1 MSEKFNKNEDTNNS
15 LRLSIAQKSVD
26 MLYFKEEIL
35 KEVSQFEKNFEK
47 QNKEM
52 KDKLDNKIKL
62 YDSTIDK
69 IKSQFEELSQIV
81 ATNTYLK
88 GQIDKYEQFKQDI
101 IDLSGTNQ
109 IKYNLLEK
117 ETKDNLFKINNII
130 NNSVLYP
137 RVIGNNSKF
146 KNFHEY
152 IDYTLTELT
161 ITNNFRTRFD
171 LDFKSFKAKIDKIMQ
186 SLKLKI
192 ECAINSANLLVQ
204 NGLQESELKIKE
216 FIQGK
221 IFDLQVKN
229 NELELK
235 IEKALKELNTGIY
248 NMNNKTT
255 DLSNKLNDEISKFNT
270 DKKVLYKSIE
280 ECNNNNKEINN
291 NIQNLENQ
299 IKLQEENKFN
309 IENNKKEI
317 IEIIKD
323 AIKEEKM
330 EQNLNFGDKN
340 INVESF
346 EASSYESKKKK
357 KNVDTNP
364 IEKNTSNEKENEVR
378 NNKYNSFDNK
388 KLIEKA
394 TDKNGL
400 SFLKKKNN
408 LINLNKKYK
417 YKNNSYV
424 KDSSFNINNMN
435 NIQKSHTNKEFFTN
449 TNYNNFHK
457 IKDSETNNEEANNNS
472 ILLVKE
478 SIKGE
483 KDEQKTLPKK
493 VLKLYTNSKIK
504 CLSSGKKLS
513 EIRDPLK
520 TILKLKLD
528 LKDIN
533 AQFYSDI
540 NLDDLNEKGKKNNRN
555 LSREKTPE
563 KNYPFTGRKF
573 SDANI
578 ENQIDAIKYQNTV
591 GIGDRKIKD
600 ALKLKSSTPKLMNYN
615 QKNESERNNEN
626 KIFGKDLYCHNNIYK
641 ENSNSYKRINNNFK
655 LISPQSRLY
664 DNQKKF
670 ILPEKIKTFLANN
683 KNLNKTEVTKLL
695 QK

>member
-330 EQNLNFGDKN
+330 EQNLIFGDKN

-457 IKDSETNNEEANNNS
+457 IKDSETNNVETNNNS

-504 CLSSGKKLS
+504 YLSSGKKLS

-578 ENQIDAIKYQNTV
+578 ENQIDTIKYQNTV

>member
-15 LRLSIAQKSVD
+15 LRLSMAQKSLD

-35 KEVSQFEKNFEK
+35 KEVSQFEKAFEK

-81 ATNTYLK
+81 ANNTYLK

-291 NIQNLENQ
+291 NLQNLENQ

-330 EQNLNFGDKN
+330 EQNLIFGDKN

-457 IKDSETNNEEANNNS
+457 IKDSETNNVETNNNS

-478 SIKGE
+478 SI

-504 CLSSGKKLS
+504 YLSSGKKLS

-626 KIFGKDLYCHNNIYK
+626 KIFEKDLYCRNNIYK

-670 ILPEKIKTFLANN
+670 ILPEKIKTFLTNN

>member
-1 MSEKFNKNEDTNNS
+1 MSEKFNKNENTNDS
-15 LRLSIAQKSVD
+15 LRLSMAQKSVD

-69 IKSQFEELSQIV
+69 MKSQFQELSQIV
-81 ATNTYLK
+81 ATNSYLK

-101 IDLSGTNQ
+101 IDLSGANQ
-109 IKYNLLEK
+109 IKFNLLEK

-171 LDFKSFKAKIDKIMQ
+171 LDFKSFKAKIDKIIQ
-186 SLKLKI
+186 ALKLKI

-221 IFDLQVKN
+221 IFDIQVKN

-235 IEKALKELNTGIY
+235 IEKAIKELNTGIY

-255 DLSNKLNDEISKFNT
+255 DISKKLNDEILIFKD
-270 DKKVLYKSIE
+270 DKKMLYKRIQ
-280 ECNNNNKEINN
+280 ECNNSNKEIAN
-291 NIQNLENQ
+291 NIQSLENQ
-299 IKLQEENKFN
+299 VKLQEQNKFN

-317 IEIIKD
+317 IEIIREV
-323 AIKEEKM
+323 IKEEKV
-330 EQNLNFGDKN
+330 EQNIIFGDKN
-340 INVESF
+340 INLESF
-346 EASSYESKKKK
+346 EASSYESKRKK
-357 KNVDTNP
+357 KNTDINQF
-364 IEKNTSNEKENEVR
+364 EKTTSNNEKEKEGR
-378 NNKYNSFDNK
+378 DSKINSFDNK
-388 KLIEKA
+388 KLDENV

-400 SFLKKKNN
+400 TILKKKNN

-435 NIQKSHTNKEFFTN
+435 NNQNSSTNKVIFNN
-449 TNYNNFHK
+449 TNYNNFQK
-457 IKDSETNNEEANNNS
+457 IKDSGTNNEETNNNS

-478 SIKGE
+478 SL
-483 KDEQKTLPKK
+483 KDEQKTMPKK
-493 VLKLYTNSKIK
+493 ILKLYTNSKIK
-504 CLSSGKKLS
+504 YLSSEKKLS
-513 EIRDPLK
+513 EMRDPLK

-540 NLDDLNEKGKKNNRN
+540 NLDDSNEKDKKNNIN
-555 LSREKTPE
+555 QNREKTPE

-573 SDANI
+573 SGTNF
-578 ENQIDAIKYQNTV
+578 ENQIDAIKYQSTV
-591 GIGDRKIKD
+591 GIGDRKMKD
-600 ALKLKSSTPKLMNYN
+600 ALKLKSSTLKLVNNY
-615 QKNESERNNEN
+615 QKNEYERNNEN
-626 KIFGKDLYCHNNIYK
+626 KIFEKNLYCHNNLYK
-641 ENSNSYKRINNNFK
+641 ESSNSFKSSNNNFR
-655 LISPQSRLY
+655 LLSPQSRNN

-670 ILPEKIKTFLANN
+670 IFPEKIKTFFTNN
-683 KNLNKTEVTKLL
+683 KNINKTEVTKLV

>member
-1 MSEKFNKNEDTNNS
+1 MSEKFDINENTDNP
-15 LRLSIAQKSVD
+15 LRLSMAQKSID

-35 KEVSQFEKNFEK
+35 KEVSQFEKTFEK

-52 KDKLDNKIKL
+52 KDKLETKIKL

-69 IKSQFEELSQIV
+69 MKSQFQELSQIV
-81 ATNTYLK
+81 ATNSYLK

-101 IDLSGTNQ
+101 IDLSGANQ
-109 IKYNLLEK
+109 IKFSLLEK

-137 RVIGNNSKF
+137 RVIGSNSQF

-152 IDYTLTELT
+152 IDFTLTELT
-161 ITNNFRTRFD
+161 VTDNFRTRFD
-171 LDFKSFKAKIDKIMQ
+171 LDFKSFKAKIDKIIQ
-186 SLKLKI
+186 ALKLKI
-192 ECAINSANLLVQ
+192 ECTINSANLLVQ

-221 IFDLQVKN
+221 IFDIQIKN

-235 IEKALKELNTGIY
+235 IEKAIKELNTGIY

-255 DLSNKLNDEISKFNT
+255 DMSNKLNEEISKFID

-280 ECNNNNKEINN
+280 ECNNNNKEIAN
-291 NIQNLENQ
+291 NIQNLENHV
-299 IKLQEENKFN
+299 KLQEENKFN

-323 AIKEEKM
+323 VIKEEKI
-330 EQNLNFGDKN
+330 EQNLILGDKN

-357 KNVDTNP
+357 RNTETNL
-364 IEKNTSNEKENEVR
+364 IGNNTNNERENEGR
-378 NNKYNSFDNK
+378 DSKINSFDNK
-388 KLIEKA
+388 KLDEKH

-400 SFLKKKNN
+400 SFLKKKNY

-424 KDSSFNINNMN
+424 KDSSFRINNMN
-435 NIQKSHTNKEFFTN
+435 NYQNNGTNKDFFNN

-457 IKDSETNNEEANNNS
+457 IKDSGTNNEETNNNS
-472 ILLVKE
+472 ILLVQE
-478 SIKGE
+478 SM
-483 KDEQKTLPKK
+483 KDEQKTMPKK
-493 VLKLYTNSKIK
+493 ILKLYTNSKIK
-504 CLSSGKKLS
+504 YLSSEKKIS
-513 EIRDPLK
+513 EMRDPLK

-540 NLDDLNEKGKKNNRN
+540 NLDDSNEKDKKNNLN
-555 LSREKTPE
+555 LNKEKTPE
-563 KNYPFTGRKF
+563 KNFPFTGRKF
-573 SDANI
+573 SEINI

-591 GIGDRKIKD
+591 GTGDRKIKD
-600 ALKLKSSTPKLMNYN
+600 ALKLKGSTLKLMNNN
-615 QKNESERNNEN
+615 QKNEYERNNEN
-626 KIFGKDLYCHNNIYK
+626 KIFEKNLYCHNNLYK
-641 ENSNSYKRINNNFK
+641 ENSNSFKSSNNNYR
-655 LISPQSRLY
+655 LLSPQSRNI
-664 DNQKKF
+664 DNQKKSIF
-670 ILPEKIKTFLANN
+670 PEKIKTFFTNN
-683 KNLNKTEVTKLL
+683 KNLNKTEISKLL
-695 QK
+695 KK

>member
-15 LRLSIAQKSVD
+15 LRLSMAQKSLD

-35 KEVSQFEKNFEK
+35 KEVSQFEKAFEK

-291 NIQNLENQ
+291 NLQNLENQ

-330 EQNLNFGDKN
+330 EQNLIFGDKN

-457 IKDSETNNEEANNNS
+457 IKDSETNNVETNNNS

-478 SIKGE
+478 SI

-504 CLSSGKKLS
+504 YLSSGKKLS

-626 KIFGKDLYCHNNIYK
+626 KIFEKDLYCRNNIYK

-655 LISPQSRLY
+655 LISPQSRFY

>member
-424 KDSSFNINNMN
+424 KDSSFNINNMTY
-435 NIQKSHTNKEFFTN
+435 QVEKS
-449 TNYNNFHK
+449 Y
-457 IKDSETNNEEANNNS
+457 
-472 ILLVKE
+472 
-478 SIKGE
+478 
-483 KDEQKTLPKK
+483 
-493 VLKLYTNSKIK
+493 LK
-504 CLSSGKKLS
+504 
-513 EIRDPLK
+513 
-520 TILKLKLD
+520 
-528 LKDIN
+528 
-533 AQFYSDI
+533 
-540 NLDDLNEKGKKNNRN
+540 
-555 LSREKTPE
+555 
-563 KNYPFTGRKF
+563 
-573 SDANI
+573 
-578 ENQIDAIKYQNTV
+578 
-591 GIGDRKIKD
+591 
-600 ALKLKSSTPKLMNYN
+600 
-615 QKNESERNNEN
+615 
-626 KIFGKDLYCHNNIYK
+626 
-641 ENSNSYKRINNNFK
+641 
-655 LISPQSRLY
+655 
-664 DNQKKF
+664 
-670 ILPEKIKTFLANN
+670 
-683 KNLNKTEVTKLL
+683 
-695 QK
+695 

>member
-15 LRLSIAQKSVD
+15 LRLSMAQKSVD

-457 IKDSETNNEEANNNS
+457 IKDSETNNVETNNNS

-504 CLSSGKKLS
+504 YLSSGKKLS

-540 NLDDLNEKGKKNNRN
+540 NLDDLNEKGKKNNKN

>member
-69 IKSQFEELSQIV
+69 IKSQFQELSQIV

-291 NIQNLENQ
+291 NLQNLENQ

-330 EQNLNFGDKN
+330 EQNLIFGDKN

-364 IEKNTSNEKENEVR
+364 IEKNISNEKENEVR

-457 IKDSETNNEEANNNS
+457 IKDSETNNVETNNNS

-504 CLSSGKKLS
+504 YLSSGKKLS

-626 KIFGKDLYCHNNIYK
+626 KIFEKDLYCRNNIYK

>member
-1 MSEKFNKNEDTNNS
+1 MSEKFNKNENTDNS
-15 LRLSIAQKSVD
+15 LRLSMAQKSVD

-35 KEVSQFEKNFEK
+35 KEVSQFEKVFEK

-69 IKSQFEELSQIV
+69 MKTQFQELSQIV

-88 GQIDKYEQFKQDI
+88 DQIDKYEQFKQDI
-101 IDLSGTNQ
+101 IDLSGANQ
-109 IKYNLLEK
+109 IKFDLLEK

-161 ITNNFRTRFD
+161 LTDNFRTRFD
-171 LDFKSFKAKIDKIMQ
+171 LDFKSFKAKIDKIIQ
-186 SLKLKI
+186 ALKLKI

-204 NGLQESELKIKE
+204 NGLQESEIKIKE

-221 IFDLQVKN
+221 IFDIQVKN

-235 IEKALKELNTGIY
+235 IEKAIKELNTGIY

-255 DLSNKLNDEISKFNT
+255 DLSNKLNDEISKFKA
-270 DKKVLYKSIE
+270 DKKVLYKRIE
-280 ECNNNNKEINN
+280 ECNNNNKEIVN

-299 IKLQEENKFN
+299 VKLQEESNFSIK
-309 IENNKKEI
+309 NNKKEI
-317 IEIIKD
+317 IEIIRDVIKD
-323 AIKEEKM
+323 EKM
-330 EQNLNFGDKN
+330 EQNLIFGDKN
-340 INVESF
+340 INIESYDT
-346 EASSYESKKKK
+346 SSYESKKKK
-357 KNVDTNP
+357 KNTDPNP
-364 IEKNTSNEKENEVR
+364 IENNTNNEKENEVR
-378 NNKYNSFDNK
+378 DIKINSFENK
-388 KLIEKA
+388 KLNMK
-394 TDKNGL
+394 TTNKNGL
-400 SFLKKKNN
+400 SILKKKNY

-424 KDSSFNINNMN
+424 KDSSLNINNMKN
-435 NIQKSHTNKEFFTN
+435 NQNSYTNKEFFNN

-457 IKDSETNNEEANNNS
+457 IKDSGTNNEETNNNS
-472 ILLVKE
+472 NLLVQE
-478 SIKGE
+478 NMEDE
-483 KDEQKTLPKK
+483 KKTMPKK
-493 VLKLYTNSKIK
+493 LLKLYTNSKIK
-504 CLSSGKKLS
+504 YLSSEKKLS

-540 NLDDLNEKGKKNNRN
+540 NMDDSNEKSKNNN
-555 LSREKTPE
+555 INQNKEKTPE
-563 KNYPFTGRKF
+563 KHYPFTGRKLNGSNF
-573 SDANI
+573 
-578 ENQIDAIKYQNTV
+578 ENQIDAFKYQNTV
-591 GIGDRKIKD
+591 GIGDRKKKD
-600 ALKLKSSTPKLMNYN
+600 ALMLKSATIKLMNNN
-615 QKNESERNNEN
+615 QKNESERSNEN
-626 KIFGKDLYCHNNIYK
+626 IIIEKNIYCHNNLYK
-641 ENSNSYKRINNNFK
+641 DNSNSFKINNNNYK
-655 LISPQSRLY
+655 LLSPQSRNI
-664 DNQKKF
+664 DNQRKF
-670 ILPEKIKTFLANN
+670 IFPEKIKTFYKNN
-683 KNLNKTEVTKLL
+683 NDLNKTEISKLL

>member
-15 LRLSIAQKSVD
+15 LRLSMAQKSLD

-35 KEVSQFEKNFEK
+35 KEVSQFEKAFEK

-330 EQNLNFGDKN
+330 EQNLIFGDKN

-457 IKDSETNNEEANNNS
+457 IKDSETNNEETNNNS

-504 CLSSGKKLS
+504 YLSSGKKLS

-626 KIFGKDLYCHNNIYK
+626 KIFEKDLYCRNNIYK